1 MKIENVKNLIL
12 KASFLSLLALAIWS
26 CERDD
31 ICAEATATTPN
42 LIIRFYDINNQ
53 DEFKSVRQL
62 TVRGLDDF
70 GVPGNEITLPS
81 VSPDSIALPLRFANE
96 DIETITR
103 FQLEKDS
110 DFATNGNDTNDSNI
124 DVIEVRYTP
133 EFVYVSR
140 ACGFKSIF
148 NFGNTGGVSIDP
160 DGDNWIINTDI
171 INQTIDNENAAQV
184 IIFH

>member
-1 MKIENVKNLIL
+1 MKKLIVKI
-12 KASFLSLLALAIWS
+12 SFLATLALGLWS

-70 GVPGNEITLPS
+70 DVPGEEIILPS
-81 VSPDSIALPLRFANE
+81 ASPDSIALPLRFAEENV
-96 DIETITR
+96 ETITR
-103 FQLEKDS
+103 FQLERDS
-110 DFATNGNDTNDSNI
+110 DFATNGNDANDSNI
-124 DVIEVRYTP
+124 DIIEVRYTP

-148 NFGNTGGVSIDP
+148 NFGDTGDITIEP
-160 DGDNWIINTDI
+160 DGDNWIINKDI
-171 INQTIDNENAAQV
+171 INRTIDNEIAAQV
-184 IIFH
+184 ILFH

>member
-1 MKIENVKNLIL
+1 M
-12 KASFLSLLALAIWS
+12 
-26 CERDD
+26 
-31 ICAEATATTPN
+31 
-42 LIIRFYDINNQ
+42 
-53 DEFKSVRQL
+53 
-62 TVRGLDDF
+62 
-70 GVPGNEITLPS
+70 
-81 VSPDSIALPLRFANE
+81 RFANE

>member
-1 MKIENVKNLIL
+1 M
-12 KASFLSLLALAIWS
+12 SLLALVIWS

-62 TVRGLDDF
+62 TVRGLDDS
-70 GVPGNEITLPS
+70 GVPGNEINIPS
-81 VSPDSIALPLRFANE
+81 VSPDSIALPLRFSDE
-96 DIETITR
+96 GIETITR

-110 DFATNGNDTNDSNI
+110 DFATNGNDENDSNI
-124 DVIEVRYTP
+124 DIIEVRYTP

-148 NFGNTGGVSIDP
+148 NFDNTGDLSIEP
-160 DGDNWIINTDI
+160 DGDNWIINKDI
-171 INQTIDNENAAQV
+171 INRTIDNEIAAQV

>member
-1 MKIENVKNLIL
+1 MKL
-12 KASFLSLLALAIWS
+12 KKTLYKLCSLALLALAIWS

-62 TVRGLDDF
+62 TVRGLDDL
-70 GVPGNEITLPS
+70 GVPGDEIDLPS
-81 VSPDSIALPLRFANE
+81 VSPDSIALPLRFADEN
-96 DIETITR
+96 IETITR

-124 DVIEVRYTP
+124 DIIEVRYTP
-133 EFVYVSR
+133 EFIYVSR

-148 NFGNTGGVSIDP
+148 NFGNTGGITIAQ
-160 DGDNWIINTDI
+160 DGDNWIINSDI

>member
-1 MKIENVKNLIL
+1 MKKLIP
-12 KASFLSLLALAIWS
+12 FIGFILLFMT

-62 TVRGLDDF
+62 TVRGLDDA
-70 GVPGNEITLPS
+70 GIPGNEIALPS
-81 VSPDSIALPLRFANE
+81 INPDSIALPLRFADE
-96 DIETITR
+96 SIESVTR

-110 DFATNGNDTNDSNI
+110 DFADNGNDTNDSNI
-124 DVIEVRYTP
+124 DIIEVRYTP

-148 NFGNTGGVSIDP
+148 NFGNTGGVSIEQDS
-160 DGDNWIINTDI
+160 DNWIINTDI